1 MVKSIRKGITDIKDF
16 KYIVFNLKANMRF
29 LDQKRPIITFYRI
42 MIYLGKFFWKSLFL
56 CALYKTLES
65 VQIAKN
71 IIV

>member
-42 MIYLGKFFWKSLFL
+42 MIYLGKFF
-56 CALYKTLES
+56 
-65 VQIAKN
+65 
-71 IIV
+71 